1 MCIVCYLVWKL
12 AYAYYVLAMQTYIR
26 IDLFLKAGGQFV
38 VCTTLVIIMGIT
50 NQIVDNMKK
59 TITVVQVVDEEPII
73 DVITMSLIVESC
85 EPYASL
91 FTIKPSLP
99 GIIITILSGI
109 VPLIMPYV
117 KQRLHF

>member
-1 MCIVCYLVWKL
+1 MLLCLGIGLCLLCSCNADLYTHRPLFKSWRAVCCLYN
-12 AYAYYVLAMQTYIR
+12 AGYYYVDYEPNRRQHE
-26 IDLFLKAGGQFV
+26 
-38 VCTTLVIIMGIT
+38 
-50 NQIVDNMKK
+50 K